1 MRFKVGDKV
10 TFLNEKGGGGTV
22 KAIIDSKLVKVETD
36 DGFEMPVL
44 SSELIPD
51 FRAMETEEDADFD
64 FIPRKKEPETRLA
77 EEEEPLNISE
87 INPWGTVK
95 EEKGLYLAFE
105 PHDQQWLL
113 TGDLD
118 IVLLNHTSWE
128 VLYSLFLF
136 QDGKL
141 KGVDYGSLETETK
154 VVIETV
160 TRDELENW
168 CSGYIQFLL
177 HSDQPKKVML
187 PVHTEIQIKPNRF
200 FKEGSYRSN
209 TLFQGKALLL
219 SLAPESTFRPASV
232 DEASRKYDDHGQAS
246 EAQPVKEK
254 ALIDKHR
261 TKFDEAIVDLHIGE
275 LVENIAGLSNRD
287 MFEIQMNYFR
297 KALESAIKNEYRKV
311 TFIHGVGNGVL
322 KNAIVKELEEY
333 EGLENKMAS
342 ISKFGV
348 GAIDVII
355 KVKGVDS

>member
-10 TFLNEKGGGGTV
+10 TFLNEKGGGTI

-36 DGFEMPVL
+36 DGFELPVL

-51 FRAMETEEDADFD
+51 FRAMEAEEDIDFD
-64 FIPRKKEPETRLA
+64 FIHPSKKTETEQPV
-77 EEEEPLNISE
+77 EEEQVPSNISE
-87 INPWGTVK
+87 INPWGTVR

-113 TGDLD
+113 TGDMD
-118 IVLLNHTSWE
+118 VILLNHTSWD
-128 VLYSLFLF
+128 VLYSLFLV
-136 QDGKL
+136 QDGKM
-141 KGVDYGSLETETK
+141 KGVDYGSLESETK
-154 VVIETV
+154 VVIETI
-160 TRDELENW
+160 TRDEMEDW

-177 HSDQPKKVML
+177 HSDAPQKVVL
-187 PVHTEIQIKPNRF
+187 PVHTEIGIKPNRF
-200 FKEGSYRSN
+200 FKEGNYRSN
-209 TLFQGKALLL
+209 TLLQGKALLL
-219 SLAPESTFRPASV
+219 SLAPESTFRPVSAS
-232 DEASRKYDDHGQAS
+232 ETSAKYDDHGQAT
-246 EAQPVKEK
+246 EAEQVKEK
-254 ALIDKHR
+254 PLIEKHR
-261 TKFDEAIVDLHIGE
+261 TRFDEAVVDLHIGE

-297 KALESAIKNEYRKV
+297 KALESAIQNEYRKV

-322 KNAIVKELEEY
+322 KNAIVNELEEY

-355 KVKGVDS
+355 KVKE

>member
-10 TFLNEKGGGGTV
+10 TFLNEKGGGTI

-51 FRAMETEEDADFD
+51 FRAMETDEDVDFD
-64 FIPRKKEPETRLA
+64 FIHPSKKA
-77 EEEEPLNISE
+77 ENKQPVEEEPEPSNISE
-87 INPWGTVK
+87 INPWGTIK

-118 IVLLNHTSWE
+118 VVLLNHTSWE
-128 VLYSLFLF
+128 VLYNLFLF

-141 KGVDYGSLETETK
+141 KGVDYGSLEKETR
-154 VVIETV
+154 VVIETI

-177 HSDQPKKVML
+177 HNDSPEKVVL
-187 PVHTEIQIKPNRF
+187 PVHTEIQIKLNRF

-209 TLFQGKALLL
+209 TLLRGKALLL
-219 SLAPESTFRPASV
+219 SLAPESTFRAASE

-246 EAQPVKEK
+246 EARPVKEK
-254 ALIDKHR
+254 PLIEKHR
-261 TKFDEAIVDLHIGE
+261 TQFDEAVVDLHIGE
-275 LVENIAGLSNRD
+275 LVENIAGLSNHD
-287 MFEIQMNYFR
+287 MFEIQLNYFR
-297 KALESAIKNEYRKV
+297 KTLESAIKNEYRKV

-322 KNAIVKELEEY
+322 KDAIVKELEEY

-355 KVKGVDS
+355 KVRE